1 MNNYSTSSKRNCR
14 HIEKFN
20 PKVFGPYM
28 AVTYADGE
36 TKEFIG
42 YTCEYCPKCGQRIH
56 PDLTK
61 HSKDFHDEEETE

>member
-1 MNNYSTSSKRNCR
+1 MTKRNCK

-20 PKVFGPYM
+20 PRVFGPYM
-28 AVTYADGE
+28 SVTYADGD
-36 TKEFIG
+36 TKDFIG

-61 HSKDFHDEEETE
+61 HAKDFHDNDEETTE